1 MLYFADLVN
10 KRIID
15 LEDPTIADLV
25 DTTLI
30 RRENLG
36 AKFQNRFLD
45 SPADRRPAD
54 GDGLGRLAA
63 FGARPTS
70 SSRASVQVSK
80 AGQTYTPIGTLDAPR
95 GSYTLKIG
103 PVARDFTVD
112 AGTVTLLRRPQRRR
126 STSRRATRCGPC
138 GATRSR

>member
-15 LEDPTIADLV
+15 LEDPSIADLV

-45 SPADRRPAD
+45 SLRIDDLRVEMGSDVWLRSAEANIQ
-54 GDGLGRLAA
+54 LEGRV
-63 FGARPTS
+63 R
-70 SSRASVQVSK
+70 VSK
-80 AGQTYTPIGTLDAPR
+80 TGAGPTIR
-95 GSYTLKIG
+95 S
-103 PVARDFTVD
+103 AR
-112 AGTVTLLRRPQRRR
+112 
-126 STSRRATRCGPC
+126 
-138 GATRSR
+138 